1 MLVFMF
7 VYVCTVEPH
16 ICNRPAT
23 YVREYE
29 CREVHVLIKHSRNGE
44 VYGKLLSETRRL
56 SR

>member
-1 MLVFMF
+1 MKYAC

-16 ICNRPAT
+16 IRLTLTT

-29 CREVHVLIKHSRNGE
+29 CREAHALIKHSRNGE
-44 VYGKLLSETRRL
+44 VCGKLLSETERL